1 MCLKLK
7 NKINLKLK
15 VITFLVLF
23 ICCCQKNIAQ
33 EFEWAY
39 TIPGLT
45 VQNNEFNLSRIK
57 DIVTNSNNEIY
68 IIGHIDG
75 PHDFGNQT
83 QSPSLFTSRFFLVKL
98 DQNKNFIWVKL
109 FSETFL
115 HPFILLD
122 SNENVVIGGNFWT
135 SNISQNINISLDPD
149 FHPVT
154 NPSNIYENLEQLTYY
169 GFVLKLDS
177 QGNYL
182 NSKIYEDIVI
192 EDITVD
198 NIDNIIAVGS
208 VVAKFDIS
216 TNVSYEYLRAFIT
229 KLDTNLTTIWD
240 KTYSNTNDNH
250 NAFYDVGVDSQNN
263 LYCSGTYR
271 NTFSYGG
278 TTFTNESS
286 EFICKMLPNG
296 NENWIIEL
304 HGNPEYYGN
313 STAYLNR
320 RIQIDASDNIY
331 FFTNYDQSYTY
342 NFTNTT
348 IDNLPFSSNTIES
361 VIFKIDSNGN
371 HIWNTPLYGDE
382 DQIIIDFKINHDGE
396 LITIINSSL
405 QNLHYSNDSILE
417 ANGEKYFL
425 LKTNEQGNL
434 IDFKRLNPSY
444 INCIETDTNNNIIF
458 GGLTNKITDFD
469 PHPFNEYMH
478 YPATYTNILNNLTNE
493 NVAYAVKLSSCDTE
507 PLFLNTYN
515 FCSVNNANPTIG
527 DIEPNDYN
535 VNWYSSANATTPLD
549 NDFSIIDGTT
559 YYMEKSSENCPVLLR
574 QPVLMNILPPP
585 SPPIIA
591 LVQPCYFQGMK
602 LSDLDIQGTN
612 LTFYDGFGNI
622 LNSNSIVDLNTEYYV
637 TQNANNCE
645 STSIRINLGNLNLI
659 THSHIIYVC
668 DNEIDNIEVVNLSN
682 YIQQFTI
689 TPNLYTISYYNS
701 YSDAFNN
708 LNPILNY
715 TNFSTGNE
723 QTVYLCF
730 YSNDLACF
738 EVVELTI
745 NHVFPPEILEIQI
758 NDLAANN
765 SITVIPYNE
774 DYVYSLNG
782 INFQASNYFDN
793 LSEGEYFVYVKDKN
807 DTCQPVTETAFI
819 LAYPKFFTPNGDGYN
834 DIWKIK
840 FSSSQ
845 EILNVE
851 IYDRFGKLITTL
863 DKDSNGW
870 DGTINEKILPSTDYW
885 FKIIRVSDQKNIY
898 RGHFTL
904 KR

>member
-1 MCLKLK
+1 MNKMNKIKKIIPMCLKLK

-39 TIPGLT
+39 TIPALT
-45 VQNNEFNLSRIK
+45 TQDNGINISRIE

-68 IIGHIDG
+68 MTGYFES
-75 PHDFGNQT
+75 PHDFGNQS
-83 QSPSLFTSRFFLVKL
+83 SPPTIFSSSRFLVKL
-98 DQNKNFIWVKL
+98 DENKNFIWVKYL
-109 FSETFL
+109 FTGFFHNLSIT
-115 HPFILLD
+115 LD
-122 SNENVVIGGNFWT
+122 NNDNLVIGGTLASSHNP
-135 SNISQNINISLDPD
+135 ISLDPN
-149 FHPVT
+149 FHPIH
-154 NPSNIYENLEQLTYY
+154 NPINSYENIEGVTYY

-182 NSKIYEDIVI
+182 NSKIFEDTKI
-192 EDITVD
+192 EDITID
-198 NIDNIIAVGS
+198 NNDNIIAVGS
-208 VVAKFDIS
+208 VVRENFPFI
-216 TNVSYEYLRAFIT
+216 TFEYLRAFIT
-229 KLDTNLTTIWD
+229 KLDTNLNTIWD

-304 HGNPEYYGN
+304 HGNLEYYGN

-331 FFTNYDQSYTY
+331 FFTNYNQSSTY

-361 VIFKIDSNGN
+361 VIFKMDSNGN

-382 DQIIIDFKINHDGE
+382 DQSIIDFKINNDDE

-405 QNLHYSNDSILE
+405 QNLHYSSNSILDT
-417 ANGEKYFL
+417 NGEKYFL

-434 IDFKRLNPSY
+434 IDFKRLNPSF
-444 INCIETDTNNNIIF
+444 INCIETDTNNNILF
-458 GGLTNKITDFD
+458 GGLTQKITDFD

-478 YPATYTNILNNLTNE
+478 YPATYTNILNNLTYE
-493 NVAYAVKLSSCDTE
+493 IVGYAVKLFNCDNE

-535 VNWYSSANATTPLD
+535 VNWYSSANATTPLG
-549 NDFSIIDGTT
+549 NDFSIIDGAT
-559 YYMEKSSENCPVLLR
+559 YYMEKTSENCPVLFR

-585 SPPIIA
+585 SPPVIA
-591 LVQPCYFQGMK
+591 LIQPCYFQGMK
-602 LSDLDIQGTN
+602 LSDLDIQGDN
-612 LTFYDGFGNI
+612 LTFYDAFGTI
-622 LNSNSIVDLNTEYYV
+622 LNSNSIIDLNTEYYV
-637 TQNANNCE
+637 TQNVNNCE
-645 STSIRINLGNLNLI
+645 STSIRINLSNLNLI
-659 THSHIIYVC
+659 TRSHVIHVC
-668 DNEIDNIEVVNLSN
+668 DNEIDNVEVVNLSN
-682 YIQQFTI
+682 YIQQFTA
-689 TPNLYTISYYNS
+689 TPNLYSISYYNS

-708 LNPILNY
+708 INPILNY
-715 TNFSTGNE
+715 TNLGTGNG

-834 DIWKIK
+834 DSWQIFQGHSEPSLEVLI
-840 FSSSQ
+840 F
-845 EILNVE
+845 
-851 IYDRFGKLITTL
+851 DRYGKLLKTFFG
-863 DKDSNGW
+863 DSIGW
-870 DGTINEKILPSTDYW
+870 DHS
-885 FKIIRVSDQKNIY
+885 
-898 RGHFTL
+898 
-904 KR
+904 